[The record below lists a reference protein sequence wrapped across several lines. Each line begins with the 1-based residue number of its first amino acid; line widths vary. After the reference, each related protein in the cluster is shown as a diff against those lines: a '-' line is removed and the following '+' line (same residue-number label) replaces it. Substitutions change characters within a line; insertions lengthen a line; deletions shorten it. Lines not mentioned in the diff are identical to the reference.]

1 MLAIEA
7 ASLAKRYGEVEAV
20 SDVSLRVERGV
31 VYGYLGPNGEGKT
44 TTIRM
49 LTTLVAPTSGEAR
62 VLGYDV
68 RRQGN
73 ELRSRVGVVIQG
85 ESYEFSKTVSEA
97 LDLYGMLW
105 GVPGPTRRSK
115 AGELLEMFGLAP
127 HKDKLVQELSLGLRR
142 RLQVAREFIHDAELL
157 FLDEPTVGLDPIAR
171 RATLKMI
178 RERVGRGLTVF
189 LTTQQLDE
197 AESLCDRVAVIFKGR
212 LISEGTPQAL
222 KDTYGGFK
230 LVEVSVSA
238 GDPDLLASRL
248 QKVIGVSAAT
258 SEGDGRV
265 KVWTTDPGESFNSI
279 MKAGDELGL
288 SLGSVT
294 LQEPSLEQAFINLIQ
309 DHGARG

>member
-1 MLAIEA
+1 M
-7 ASLAKRYGEVEAV
+7 K
-20 SDVSLRVERGV
+20 
-31 VYGYLGPNGEGKT
+31 
-44 TTIRM
+44 
-49 LTTLVAPTSGEAR
+49 
-62 VLGYDV
+62 
-68 RRQGN
+68 
-73 ELRSRVGVVIQG
+73 
-85 ESYEFSKTVSEA
+85 
-97 LDLYGMLW
+97 
-105 GVPGPTRRSK
+105 
-115 AGELLEMFGLAP
+115 
-127 HKDKLVQELSLGLRR
+127 
-142 RLQVAREFIHDAELL
+142 
-157 FLDEPTVGLDPIAR
+157 
-171 RATLKMI
+171 
-178 RERVGRGLTVF
+178 
-189 LTTQQLDE
+189 
-197 AESLCDRVAVIFKGR
+197 FKGR